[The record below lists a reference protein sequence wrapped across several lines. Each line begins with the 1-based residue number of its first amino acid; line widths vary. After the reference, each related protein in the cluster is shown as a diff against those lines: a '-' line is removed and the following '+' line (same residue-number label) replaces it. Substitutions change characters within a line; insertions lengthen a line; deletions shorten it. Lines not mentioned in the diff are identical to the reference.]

1 MKGPSFV
8 PNPSDVKWHEIRKDF
23 NEFVNQLCFKAR
35 NILEPNAY
43 KMNDI
48 TTNKGINAPKK
59 PEPKYCSI
67 IL

>member
-1 MKGPSFV
+1 M
-8 PNPSDVKWHEIRKDF
+8 RKDF

-43 KMNDI
+43 KMNDV